1 MVSVLGITDDV
12 KRELPDISVDPLS
25 FTPIPKLEP
34 AGQALLQTW
43 CTLQLV
49 DVNFASLIFHDYL
62 LTRDLIGE
70 PFSVP
75 PSYGTVRG
83 NTVVHL

>member
-1 MVSVLGITDDV
+1 VVSVLGITDDV
-12 KRELPDISVDPLS
+12 KRELPDISVDPLC

-34 AGQALLQTW
+34 AAQALLQTW
-43 CTLQLV
+43 CILQLV
-49 DVNFASLIFHDYL
+49 DVNFASLFLYDHP
-62 LTRDLIGE
+62 LTHDLIGE